1 MVRLLIADDEQI
13 VLDSIEF
20 IIQKN
25 NVQAEIV
32 GKAKSGR
39 EAIEKVDLL
48 KPDLVFMD
56 IRMPGIDGIEAIRQI
71 KERHK
76 DIVFVIITA
85 YEYFDYAKE
94 AINLGVMDYLLKPLN
109 KNKVIEVIEKA
120 AMIIEE
126 RRKAVLKEI
135 ELKEKLNKIMPYLE
149 EQFLYTILFG
159 GYSSDNLNFYEEIF
173 GMDLRRGY
181 IMLFFLNSP
190 SENEKTNVEL
200 NLQRQ
205 KVYEHL
211 RTFLKGCIMG
221 RLFMDKI
228 CAYFPAEGR
237 PSYELKNFSLKMA
250 NKVLESLD
258 EKERKSLRIGIG
270 REYSFNNIV
279 KSYYEAEMALKLSP
293 QEVVVHFDDVMGIS
307 NTSSFPY
314 PLDKEKLF
322 IERLVEG
329 DLSRALEI
337 FGEIYE
343 WMIMEYGDDV
353 DKIKSKLIE
362 LVGIIKRSFYYYLEE
377 GIFQEEVGYV
387 EEILRIGDVRE
398 LKVFFMKMLREIVG
412 NIDTIN
418 RKKWDGVTLKI
429 INFLEENFDR
439 DISLEDV
446 AKEVNMSYHYFSK
459 FFKER
464 VGENFIDYLTNL
476 RIKKAMELLKD
487 SALSIKE
494 VSYKVGYSDPNYFS
508 KIFKKVTGVT
518 PTEFKEGV

>member
-71 KERHK
+71 KERHR
-76 DIVFVIITA
+76 DIIFVIITA

-94 AINLGVMDYLLKPLN
+94 AINLGVIDYLLKPLN

-120 AMIIEE
+120 AMVIEE
-126 RRKAVLKEI
+126 RRKAILKEI
-135 ELKEKLNKIMPYLE
+135 ELREKINKIIPYLE
-149 EQFLYTILFG
+149 EQFLYTVLFG
-159 GYSSDNLNFYEEIF
+159 GYSLDNLGFYEEIF
-173 GMDLRRGY
+173 GMNLKRGY
-181 IMLFFLNSP
+181 IMIFLIS
-190 SENEKTNVEL
+190 SSLKNEKDNIEL
-200 NLQRQ
+200 NLKRQ
-205 KVYEHL
+205 KLYEHL
-211 RTFLKGCIMG
+211 RTFLKGCILG
-221 RLFMDKI
+221 PLFMDKV
-228 CAYFPAEGR
+228 CAYFPADGR
-237 PSYELKNFSLKMA
+237 SSFELKNFSLKIA
-250 NKVLESLD
+250 DKVLESLD
-258 EKERKSLRIGIG
+258 ERERESLRIGVG

-293 QEVVVHFDDVMGIS
+293 QEVVVHFDDVMRIS
-307 NTSSFPY
+307 AVSTFPY

-322 IERLVEG
+322 IEKLVEG
-329 DLSRALEI
+329 DLARALEI

-343 WMIMEYGDDV
+343 WMIMEYGNDV
-353 DKIKSKLIE
+353 EKIKSKLIE

-377 GIFQEEVGYV
+377 GFFQEEVEYI
-387 EEILRIGDVRE
+387 EEILKIGDVRE
-398 LKVFFMKMLREIVG
+398 LKVFFMKMLREMVE

-418 RKKWDGVTLKI
+418 RKKWDGITLKI
-429 INFLEENFDR
+429 INFLEENFDK

-446 AKEVNMSYHYFSK
+446 AREVNMSYHYFSK

-476 RIKKAMELLKD
+476 RIKKAMELLKN
-487 SALSIKE
+487 SGLSIKE

-508 KIFKKVTGVT
+508 KIFKKVTGIT
-518 PTEFKEGV
+518 PTDFREGV